1 MKTIRIGAMLT
12 SSLIA
17 TGAHAD
23 FIGWTSTV
31 RDTGSGYLVNV
42 FAATSSAGDRLV
54 NVFGGSSTGPGYV
67 NTNSAG
73 GFLQTSGAE
82 STFAPGAAQDWNALD
97 SFLTVG
103 GGLDGATGT
112 WSPDPSTLGDP
123 SWSFAGP
130 AGTLNGFSTPS
141 DPGMGISNP
150 WTSAI
155 PANAGWYL
163 LGSSAEAR
171 SLGGLA
177 SIRLSHEVSGGVHFG
192 ASSGAAAN
200 AAYGMLVAQLF
211 VAQLGDGARID
222 WNLGATVRRSNGT
235 AQQAVYAFTVPG
247 PGVANLALVAV
258 IAARGRRRARR

>member
-1 MKTIRIGAMLT
+1 MKTIRIAALFAT
-12 SSLIA
+12 SIA
-17 TGAHAD
+17 AAEARAD

-54 NVFGGSSTGPGYV
+54 NVFGGSASGPGYV
-67 NTNSAG
+67 TTNSTG
-73 GFLQTSGAE
+73 GFLQGAGPA
-82 STFAPGAAQDWNALD
+82 STFAPGAGQDWNALD

-103 GGLDGATGT
+103 GGFDASTGT
-112 WSPDPSTLGDP
+112 WSPDPGTLGDP

-141 DPGMGISNP
+141 NPAMGIANP
-150 WTSAI
+150 WTAAI
-155 PANAGWYL
+155 PSNAGWYL
-163 LGSSAEAR
+163 VGSSAEAR
-171 SLGGLA
+171 SLSGLA
-177 SIRLSHEVSGGVHFG
+177 PIRLAHEVAGGVHFG

-200 AAYGMLVAQLF
+200 ASYGMLVAQLL
-211 VAQLGDGARID
+211 VAELGDGARID
-222 WNLGATVRRSNGT
+222 WNLGATVRRANGT

-247 PGVANLALVAV
+247 PGIANIAIVAA